1 LFAEGAKEASM
12 IISFLLSYMHRR
24 AVQSHFVWE
33 PSLDLSDSQ
42 IYSALIP
49 NAHN

>member
-1 LFAEGAKEASM
+1 M
-12 IISFLLSYMHRR
+12 IISLLLSFMNHR
-24 AVQSHFVWE
+24 AAKAEFTWA
-33 PSLDLSDSQ
+33 PSLDLSNSE